1 MEKRFTSLSRSN
13 VLSLKRDLNSIK
25 KKNESINIYMQK
37 IKECKDKLEV
47 VGVFIEAKEMLYI
60 ILDGLPTEF
69 YPFCS
74 AMRTRNDSISFEE
87 LHVLMLG
94 EEKSLNKNTESSK
107 DSLHLA
113 MMGQGPK
120 GNTGNNTPMI
130 QFNP

>member
-1 MEKRFTSLSRSN
+1 
-13 VLSLKRDLNSIK
+13 
-25 KKNESINIYMQK
+25 MQK
-37 IKECKDKLEV
+37 IKECKDKLEA
-47 VGVFIEAKEMLYI
+47 VGAFIEVEEMLYI

-69 YPFCS
+69 YPFCL